1 VPSDPTTPPDVV
13 EARNA
18 FGVYCIPRESAWRPA
33 AQKVIAGSV
42 WEKQTVD
49 FVRARCGDGDVV
61 HAGAFFGDSLPAVS
75 AALAPG
81 ARIWA
86 FEPNPRSFACAAET
100 IRRNGLDNVTLTHAA
115 LTRTPGTL
123 HLRVVSAEGV
133 ALGGAS
139 RLAPRAADGVV
150 AVDGVRIDDRVPEG
164 RRVSIVQLDLEGHE
178 KEALLGARAVIA
190 ASRPLLVL
198 ETFEDLDWLR
208 ATFPDA
214 GYTRETKVNAN
225 TVFAPTAR
233 T

>member
-1 VPSDPTTPPDVV
+1 VSSDPPTPPDVV

-33 AQKVIAGSV
+33 AQKVIAGGV
-42 WEKQTVD
+42 WERQTVD

-86 FEPNPRSFACAAET
+86 FEPNPRSYACAAET
-100 IRRNGLDNVTLTHAA
+100 VRRNGLGNVTLAHAA
-115 LTRTPGTL
+115 LTREPGVL

-139 RLAPRAADGVV
+139 RLAARAAAGDV
-150 AVDGVRIDDRVPEG
+150 AVEGVRIDDRVPPG
-164 RRVSIVQLDLEGHE
+164 RRVSIVHLDLEGHE
-178 KEALLGARAVIA
+178 KQALLGARAVIA

-198 ETFEDLDWLR
+198 EAFEDVAWLEE
-208 ATFPDA
+208 TFPEA
-214 GYTRETKVNAN
+214 GYVREAKVNAN
-225 TVFAPTAR
+225 VVYAPAAR
-233 T
+233 A

>member
-1 VPSDPTTPPDVV
+1 
-13 EARNA
+13 
-18 FGVYCIPRESAWRPA
+18 
-33 AQKVIAGSV
+33 
-42 WEKQTVD
+42 
-49 FVRARCGDGDVV
+49 
-61 HAGAFFGDSLPAVS
+61 
-75 AALAPG
+75 
-81 ARIWA
+81 
-86 FEPNPRSFACAAET
+86 
-100 IRRNGLDNVTLTHAA
+100 VTLTHAA